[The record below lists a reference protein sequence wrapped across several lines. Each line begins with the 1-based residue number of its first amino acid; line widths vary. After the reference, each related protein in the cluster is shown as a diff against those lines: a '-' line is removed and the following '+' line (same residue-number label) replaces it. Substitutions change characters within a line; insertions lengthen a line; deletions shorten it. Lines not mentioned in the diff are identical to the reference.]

1 MDNLLRF
8 RDIRKEYPGVVALA
22 DINFGIRENEI
33 HGIVGENGAGKS
45 TLLKIIAGDIWD
57 YSGDLIIKG
66 EKVRFRNPHD
76 AISAGVSVVYQELNL
91 CPNLNVVQNLFL
103 GRELKKNIK
112 VDWLQM
118 TKVTQKYL
126 GDLNLNI
133 NLRLPLRYFSTAQQQ
148 LIEIAKATALESK
161 IVIMDEP
168 TSALN
173 QLEVECLFT
182 LLRNLK
188 SRNVTIVF
196 VSHRINEVLQITDR
210 LTVLRNGKYIDT
222 IETRNATKSQIVQ
235 LMTGHGLST
244 ADRAKSDNQRKTE
257 IFRVSNLSRAGAY
270 QNINLAAHEGEIV
283 GISGLEGSGRFEL
296 GRAIFGLL
304 PCESG
309 KIFLF
314 GREVTIKKPS
324 DAIQHGIGFISRD
337 RKGEGIFRIF
347 DLIKNITMILSLKER
362 TVNNTRNAMVASR
375 FVKNLR
381 IVCSSV
387 RQNISSLSGGN
398 QQKSIVARW
407 LAKNPRLIIM
417 EEPTH
422 GIDVGAKAEMFE
434 IIRELARGGT
444 SVVIISSELNELIS
458 ECDRILVMRNGEICG
473 EVAGLDT
480 NEQEIMAIATG
491 ISSK

>member
-1 MDNLLRF
+1 MDDLLGF

-22 DINFGIRENEI
+22 DVNLGIRENEI

-45 TLLKIIAGDIWD
+45 TLLKIIAGEICD
-57 YSGDLIIKG
+57 YSGDLVLKG
-66 EKVRFRNPHD
+66 KKIRFKNPHD
-76 AISAGVSVVYQELNL
+76 AISAGVSIVYQELNL
-91 CPNLNVVQNLFL
+91 CPNLNAVQNLFL
-103 GRELKKNIK
+103 GRELKNKLK
-112 VDWLQM
+112 VDWM
-118 TKVTQKYL
+118 RMARFTQEYL
-126 GDLNLNI
+126 EDLNLKI
-133 NLRLPLRYFSTAQQQ
+133 NVRLPIRYFSTAQQQ
-148 LIEIAKATALESK
+148 IIEIAKATASESR

-173 QLEVECLFT
+173 RLEVERLFA
-182 LLRNLK
+182 LLKNLK

-210 LTVLRNGKYIDT
+210 LTVLRNGNLIDT
-222 IETRNATKSQIVQ
+222 LETCDATKNQIVK
-235 LMTGHGLST
+235 LMTGHSLILT
-244 ADRAKSDNQRKTE
+244 DRARSDIRKKPE
-257 IFRVSNLSRAGAY
+257 VLRVANLSRAGAY
-270 QNINLAAHEGEIV
+270 HNASLTVHEGEIV

-304 PCESG
+304 PYESG
-309 KIFLF
+309 RIFLL
-314 GREVTIKKPS
+314 GQEVRIRKPI
-324 DAIQHGIGFISRD
+324 DAIQKGIGFISRD

-347 DLIKNITMILSLKER
+347 DLIKNITIVISLKER
-362 TVNNTRNAMVASR
+362 TVNDSRNVKVASQ
-375 FVKNLR
+375 FVESLR
-381 IVCSSV
+381 IVCTSI

-407 LAKNPRLIIM
+407 LAKRPRLIIM

-458 ECDRILVMRNGEICG
+458 ECDRILVMRNGEIGG
-473 EVAGLDT
+473 EVASSET

-491 ISSK
+491 ITR